1 MDLTGWLLRHA
12 RPSVFLVTGPGGT
25 QSRLAVERLIRERGY
40 RQALSPAEANLL
52 ITCGSVR
59 GALDEAVQRVWAQL
73 ALPRARAHFDG
84 SSLAADVPAVLDR
97 ARAELTD
104 VEHQRRARTGP
115 SGVGTPGQE
124 RSGHDLSDEHR
135 SGEGGQVHD
144 MSGQEGSGH
153 DMSDMELPGGLAM
166 AERGPDRDG
175 LTLDQLH
182 LPLGPALPDWPSG
195 LCLRLVIQGDV
206 VQEAAVELVDES
218 GAGANFW
225 AGCSARAAALDS
237 LCRLLSVAG
246 WRDAGLAAQRL
257 RDAVLADPAAGPRA
271 DPDPAT
277 CAAIEKWARRIRR
290 SRLLRWSTDGL
301 GVCAD
306 ANGAD
311 ANRAHGDA
319 TARWL
324 RWLDLAD
331 GAQPSD
337 PGAVD
342 GSGESGGNRG
352 SALDAPS
359 GNRGQAAR
367 RTLDLLPELLV
378 GQELAA
384 VRLIVASLD
393 PDLDAM
399 LAAPVSGGGHA

>member
-1 MDLTGWLLRHA
+1 MDLTGWLLRRT
-12 RPSVFLVTGPGGT
+12 RPSVFLVTGSGGT
-25 QSRLAVERLIRERGY
+25 GGRLAVERLIRQRGY
-40 RQALSPAEANLL
+40 RHALSPAEANLL
-52 ITCGSVR
+52 ITCGSVQ
-59 GALDEAVQRVWAQL
+59 GALDEAVQRIWAQF
-73 ALPRARAHFDG
+73 ALPRARAHLDQPT
-84 SSLAADVPAVLDR
+84 DVAAVLDL
-97 ARAELTD
+97 ARAELID
-104 VEHQRRARTGP
+104 IENQRRDVADP
-115 SGVGTPGQE
+115 SGVGAPEQE
-124 RSGHDLSDEHR
+124 S
-135 SGEGGQVHD
+135 
-144 MSGQEGSGH
+144 SGH
-153 DMSDMELPGGLAM
+153 DMSGMEMPGGLAM

-206 VQEAAVELVDES
+206 VQEAVVEIVGES
-218 GAGANFW
+218 GSGTDFW

-237 LCRLLSVAG
+237 LSRLLSVAG

-257 RDAVLADPAAGPRA
+257 RDRVLADPAAGPRT

-277 CAAIEKWARRIRR
+277 CAAIEKWTRRIRR

-301 GVCAD
+301 GACADVSGAD
-306 ANGAD
+306 ANGA
-311 ANRAHGDA
+311 HGDA
-319 TARWL
+319 TVRWL

-337 PGAVD
+337 PEAVD
-342 GSGESGGNRG
+342 GSGESGANRG

-359 GNRGQAAR
+359 GNRDRAAR
-367 RTLDLLPELLV
+367 NTLGLLPELLV

-399 LAAPVSGGGHA
+399 LAAPLSGGVHA